1 MKLKEEVK
9 VIIEEVL
16 SRCVEVEADN
26 EAEALKIVNKQYDN
40 SDIVLTADD
49 YVETDIYISKEE
61 D

>member
-1 MKLKEEVK
+1 MKVK

-26 EAEALKIVNKQYDN
+26 DEEALKIVNEQYSN
-40 SDIVLTADD
+40 CDIVLTADD
-49 YVETDIYISKEE
+49 YAETDIYISKEE